1 MSTPPTAP
9 RISIPMIPPI
19 KELIKPNTTAVG
31 AYVKNTAQSTAGIA
45 LGMIFVAIPWNAGIK
60 SPKII
65 RTPEYTIAT
74 PTAKF
79 IALITANR
87 YGLIEPDRVDTNSE
101 PAAIAAIK

>member
-1 MSTPPTAP
+1 MINTPPTAP

-19 KELIKPNTTAVG
+19 KELMKPNTTAVG

-45 LGMIFVAIPWNAGIK
+45 LGIIFVAIPWNAGIK

-65 RTPEYTIAT
+65 RTPEYTIVT

-79 IALITANR
+79 IALITA
-87 YGLIEPDRVDTNSE
+87 Y
-101 PAAIAAIK
+101 K